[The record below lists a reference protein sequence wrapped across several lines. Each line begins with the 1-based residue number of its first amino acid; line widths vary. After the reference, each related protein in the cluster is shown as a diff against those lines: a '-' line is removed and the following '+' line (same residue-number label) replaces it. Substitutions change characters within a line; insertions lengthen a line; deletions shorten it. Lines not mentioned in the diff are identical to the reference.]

1 MLDSIANGLLATL
14 GRFDDAL
21 LVIGGFSVLLFGIF
35 ISALILI
42 ALRRAE
48 AFYHHAPT
56 LLTTFGILGTFLGIS
71 TGLLHFDVN
80 NIEASIPLLLN
91 GLKMAF
97 ITSIT
102 GIFLAVILR
111 LTLVLGP
118 ERSGAASAAP
128 AGSPIGTLLP
138 EELTPALVLQ
148 HQVMMADAQL
158 AATQQMVEQI
168 AQLDAHLVQTLE
180 QHHAQQL
187 AAFQQF
193 AQQLSEVGSRQLIVA
208 LEAVIR
214 DFNTNLGAQFGENF
228 RRLDAAVEKLLQWQE
243 HYRQH
248 LETLGQQL
256 DHALSGVTQSEA
268 SLHALTE
275 QTRHISRYIEDQH
288 HTMSELR
295 RESIALEA
303 LLSSIAQLRDRAD
316 AAFPAVD
323 QRLKQMLDSIETA
336 VISALTA
343 QQRLSGT
350 RPSELTTGNPL

>member
-21 LVIGGFSVLLFGIF
+21 FVIGGFSVLLFGLF
-35 ISALILI
+35 VTALILI

-48 AFYHHAPT
+48 AFYHHVPT

-71 TGLLHFDVN
+71 TGLLHFDVT

-118 ERSGAASAAP
+118 ERSGAATS
-128 AGSPIGTLLP
+128 AGSPIATLLP

-148 HQVMMADAQL
+148 HQMLMADAQL

-168 AQLDAHLVQTLE
+168 AQLDAHLLQTLE

-228 RRLDAAVEKLLQWQE
+228 RRLDASVEKLLQWQE
-243 HYRQH
+243 QYRQH

-295 RESIALEA
+295 RESIALET
-303 LLSSIAQLRDRAD
+303 LLASIAQLRDRAD

-343 QQRLSGT
+343 QQRLSGAA
-350 RPSELTTGNPL
+350 RSSDSNMGNV